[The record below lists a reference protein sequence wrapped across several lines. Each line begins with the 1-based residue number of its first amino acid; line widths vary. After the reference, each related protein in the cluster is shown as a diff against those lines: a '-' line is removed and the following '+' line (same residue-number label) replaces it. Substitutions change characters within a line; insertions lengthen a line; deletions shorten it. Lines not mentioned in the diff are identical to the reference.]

1 MEAAL
6 SAVAGDLLSRMIS
19 FVINKCRD
27 RANIDG
33 NLERLEQLLL
43 RIHAVVNEADGR
55 YITNPWMLM
64 QFKLLVT
71 SMYQGYHVLD
81 IFRYKPIV
89 ESVMHEEVRSLYT
102 WLSSSIP
109 LKRPRIISAMM
120 TKFYQ
125 SNELHSVVENL
136 ETAIA
141 NMN

>member
-102 WLSSSIP
+102 
-109 LKRPRIISAMM
+109 
-120 TKFYQ
+120 
-125 SNELHSVVENL
+125 
-136 ETAIA
+136 
-141 NMN
+141 